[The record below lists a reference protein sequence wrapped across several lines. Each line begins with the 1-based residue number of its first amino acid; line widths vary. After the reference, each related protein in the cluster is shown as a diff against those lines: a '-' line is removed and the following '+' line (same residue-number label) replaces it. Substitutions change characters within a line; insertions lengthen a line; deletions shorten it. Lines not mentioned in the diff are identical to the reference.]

1 MYSWKLRKGPIDVK
15 ANFNNPVLFKEL
27 KLRFRSVKSFNG
39 ILFYLIAMCIFVF
52 GFIFMTMNITGVSF
66 FRPSESFILFTLLAF
81 IQLGL
86 VLFIT
91 PGLTAGSI
99 SSEREKQTL
108 PILLTTSQSS
118 LQIITGKLLSSIS
131 FLLLLIIAGLPV
143 YSLVFL
149 FGGISPMDFV
159 KIFLFLFVTMLAI
172 GSIGVMF
179 STLIRRTIVSMI
191 ATYGT
196 MLFLT
201 VVTGF
206 LLMIVLQMTV
216 FNHFGAGPM
225 TPSIPAY
232 LLASIN
238 PAVLFTT
245 LLSQDVG
252 DSIAE
257 MTQVT
262 LPIWIGYLI
271 FYLSITVIALVISVK
286 KLRVNMKRS
295 K

>member
-1 MYSWKLRKGPIDVK
+1 MKM
-15 ANFNNPVLFKEL
+15 NFNNPVLFKEL
-27 KLRFRSVKSFNG
+27 KLRFRSPKSFVG

-52 GFIFMTMNITGVSF
+52 GFIFATMTMSGTSY
-66 FRPSESFILFTLLAF
+66 FRPSESFILFGLLAI

-91 PGLTAGSI
+91 PGLTAGAI

-108 PILLTTSQSS
+108 SILLTTSQSS
-118 LQIITGKLLSSIS
+118 FQIISGKLSSSIA
-131 FLLLLIIAGLPV
+131 FLLLLIVAGLPV

-149 FGGISPMDFV
+149 FGGISPLDFV
-159 KIFLFLFVTMLAI
+159 KVFFFLFVTLLAI
-172 GSIGVMF
+172 GSVGVMF

-196 MLFLT
+196 MLFLS

-206 LLMIVLQMTV
+206 IFLIVMQMIE
-216 FNHFGAGPM
+216 FNHMGTG
-225 TPSIPAY
+225 TPPTSMLGHI
-232 LLASIN
+232 LASIN
-238 PAVLFTT
+238 PAILFASF
-245 LLSQDVG
+245 LSTGMG
-252 DSIAE
+252 DSISE
-257 MTQVT
+257 MTQVKF
-262 LPIWIGYLI
+262 PIWIGYLI
-271 FYLSITVIALVISVK
+271 FYLSLTVISLFISVK

>member
-1 MYSWKLRKGPIDVK
+1 MKM
-15 ANFNNPVLFKEL
+15 NFNNPVLFKEL
-27 KLRFRSVKSFNG
+27 KLRFRSPKSFFG

-52 GFIFMTMNITGVSF
+52 GFIFATMTMSGTSY
-66 FRPSESFILFTLLAF
+66 FRPSESFVLFGLLAF

-91 PGLTAGSI
+91 PGLTAGAI

-108 PILLTTSQSS
+108 SILLTTSQSS
-118 LQIITGKLLSSIS
+118 FQIISGKLSSSIA
-131 FLLLLIIAGLPV
+131 FLLLLIVAGLPV

-149 FGGISPMDFV
+149 FGGISPLDFV
-159 KIFLFLFVTMLAI
+159 KVFFFLFITLLAI
-172 GSIGVMF
+172 GSVGVMF

-196 MLFLT
+196 MLFLS

-206 LLMIVLQMTV
+206 IFLIVMQMTA
-216 FNHFGAGPM
+216 FNHTGIGA
-225 TPSIPAY
+225 PSTSMLGHI
-232 LLASIN
+232 LASIN
-238 PAVLFTT
+238 PAILFASI
-245 LLSQDVG
+245 LSQGMG
-252 DSIAE
+252 DSISE
-257 MTQVT
+257 MTQVKF
-262 LPIWIGYLI
+262 PIWIGYLI
-271 FYLSITVIALVISVK
+271 FYLLLTAISLFISVK

>member
-1 MYSWKLRKGPIDVK
+1 MKMR
-15 ANFNNPVLFKEL
+15 FNNPVLFKEL
-27 KLRFRSVKSFNG
+27 KLRFRSPKSFVG
-39 ILFYLIAMCIFVF
+39 ILFYLVAMCLFVF
-52 GFIFMTMNITGVSF
+52 GFIFTTMSMTGVSY
-66 FRPSESFILFTLLAF
+66 FRPSQSMTLFALLAF

-91 PGLTAGSI
+91 PGLTAGAI

-118 LQIITGKLLSSIS
+118 FQIILGKLLSSVA
-131 FLLLLIIAGLPV
+131 FLLLLIVAGLPI

-149 FGGISPMDFV
+149 FGGISPMDFLR
-159 KIFLFLFVTMLAI
+159 IFLFLFVTLLAM
-172 GSIGVMF
+172 GSVGIMF

-196 MLFLT
+196 MLFLS

-206 LLMIVLQMTV
+206 LLIIVMQLTRFSFTGV
-216 FNHFGAGPM
+216 GLPP
-225 TPSIPAY
+225 PSVPGHI
-232 LLASIN
+232 LASIN
-238 PAVLFTT
+238 PAVLFASF
-245 LLSQDVG
+245 LSQGVAE
-252 DSIAE
+252 SIAE
-257 MTQVT
+257 MTQVKF
-262 LPIWIGYLI
+262 PIWAGYLI
-271 FYLSITVIALVISVK
+271 FYLTIAVLSLFIAVK

>member
-1 MYSWKLRKGPIDVK
+1 MKM
-15 ANFNNPVLFKEL
+15 NFNNPVLFKEL
-27 KLRFRSVKSFNG
+27 KLRFRSPKSFIG
-39 ILFYLIAMCIFVF
+39 ILFYLLAMCIFVF
-52 GFIFMTMNITGVSF
+52 GFIFTTMNMSGTSY
-66 FRPSESFILFTLLAF
+66 FRPSESFILFGLLSF

-91 PGLTAGSI
+91 PGLTAGAI

-118 LQIITGKLLSSIS
+118 FQIISGKLSSSIA
-131 FLLLLIIAGLPV
+131 FLLLLIVAGLPV

-149 FGGISPMDFV
+149 FGGISPLDFAKV
-159 KIFLFLFVTMLAI
+159 FFFLFVTLLAI

-196 MLFLT
+196 MLFLSI
-201 VVTGF
+201 VTGF
-206 LLMIVLQMTV
+206 LFLIVIQMTA
-216 FNHFGAGPM
+216 FNQMGTGI
-225 TPSIPAY
+225 PSPSVSGQI
-232 LLASIN
+232 LASIN
-238 PAVLFTT
+238 PAIMLAS
-245 LLSQDVG
+245 LLSQGVG
-252 DSIAE
+252 DSISE
-257 MTQVT
+257 MTQVKF
-262 LPIWIGYLI
+262 PIWIGYLI
-271 FYLSITVIALVISVK
+271 FYLSLTAISIFISVK